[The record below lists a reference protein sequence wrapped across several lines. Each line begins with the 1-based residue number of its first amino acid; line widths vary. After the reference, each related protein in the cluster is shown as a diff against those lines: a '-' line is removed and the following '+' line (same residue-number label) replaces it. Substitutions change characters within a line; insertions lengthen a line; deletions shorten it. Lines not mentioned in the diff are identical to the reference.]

1 MIDPEK
7 AREHVVLAGKKL
19 LQSGL
24 IARTWGN
31 VSCRISDHQFVIT
44 PSGRAYENLR
54 AEEIVVVNIDDGS
67 YSGDIKPSSEK
78 DLHAEIYRHR
88 KDVNFIIHTHQANA
102 SALSL
107 LGVDIPVGN
116 PETVSAIGQKVACA
130 AYGLPGSQK
139 LKQEAVKALA
149 RTEGKAIMLAY
160 HGAVCFGGDMEEAF
174 QVALDLEQFSADYAC
189 RRYGEISGETICNAD
204 QLRDCYVDLASPGAV
219 ERKAHAQ
226 TTLFNSERKG
236 ENFILYAGS
245 AEDDPFSEEAVSF
258 RDIKINKQAVDQE
271 IDNLPAEAELHR
283 EIYRRYKEVGAVIH
297 TLLPDILAV
306 SLQGRK
312 VMPLLDDFAQI
323 IGTSVRVA
331 EYDGSDRA
339 TQDLTSKLKGRN
351 AVMIRGKGALCTG
364 SSKYDAFAAV
374 MVLDKGCKALIRTSL
389 LGKVKPI
396 NFLEALLMRYIYLKK
411 YSKKI

>member
-1 MIDPEK
+1 MDPEK
-7 AREHVVLAGKKL
+7 ARELVVLAGKKL

-54 AEEIVVVNIDDGS
+54 AEEIVIVYIDDGS

-88 KDVNFIIHTHQANA
+88 KDVNFIIHTHQACA
-102 SALSL
+102 SALSP

-116 PETVSAIGQKVACA
+116 PESAEAIGEKVACA

-139 LKQEAVKALA
+139 LKKEALTALA
-149 RTEGKAIMLAY
+149 RTTGKAILLAN
-160 HGAVCFGGDMEEAF
+160 HGAVCFGRDMEEAF
-174 QVALDLEQFSADYAC
+174 QVASDLEQFSADYAC

-204 QLRDCYVDLASPGAV
+204 QLRACYLDLVSPGAD
-219 ERKAHAQ
+219 ERKGHAQ
-226 TTLFNSERKG
+226 KTLFNSERKG
-236 ENFILYAGS
+236 EHFILYAGS
-245 AEDDPFSEEAVSF
+245 AEDDPFSEETVSF
-258 RDIKINKQAVDQE
+258 RDIKIKKQVVDQE

-306 SLQGRK
+306 SRTGKK

-331 EYDGSDRA
+331 DYDGSDRA
-339 TQDLTSKLKGRN
+339 TQDITGKLKGRN
-351 AVMIRGKGALCTG
+351 AVMIRGRGALCTG
-364 SSKYDAFAAV
+364 PGKNDASAAV
-374 MVLDKGCKALIRTSL
+374 MVLDKGCKALICASL

-411 YSKKI
+411 YSKQI

>member
-1 MIDPEK
+1 MDTEK
-7 AREHVVLAGKKL
+7 ARELVVLAGKKL

-54 AEEIVVVNIDDGS
+54 AEEIVAVNIDDGS

-88 KDVNFIIHTHQANA
+88 KDVNFIIHTHQASA
-102 SALSL
+102 SALSP

-116 PETVSAIGQKVACA
+116 PESVSVIGQKVACA

-139 LKQEAVKALA
+139 LKNEAVAALA
-149 RTEGKAIMLAY
+149 RTEGKAILLAN
-160 HGAVCFGGDMEEAF
+160 HGAVCFGRDMEEAF
-174 QVALDLEQFSADYAC
+174 QVASNLEQFSVDFAC
-189 RRYGEISGETICNAD
+189 QRYGELSEETITNED
-204 QLRDCYVDLASPGAV
+204 QLRSCYVDLVSPGAAESEV
-219 ERKAHAQ
+219 HSQ
-226 TTLFNSERKG
+226 TSLFNSERNG
-236 ENFILYAGS
+236 EHFTLFAS
-245 AEDDPFSEEAVSF
+245 LAEDDPFSEEAVSF
-258 RDIKINKQAVDQE
+258 RDIKINKQAEDQE

-283 EIYRRYKEVGAVIH
+283 EIYSRYKEVGAIIH

-306 SLQGRK
+306 SRQGRK

-331 EYDGSDRA
+331 DYDGSDRA
-339 TQDLTSKLKGRN
+339 TQDITGKLKGRN
-351 AVMIRGKGALCTG
+351 AVLIRGRGALCIG
-364 SSKYDAFAAV
+364 PNKYDASAAV
-374 MVLDKGCKALIRTSL
+374 MVLDKGCKAQICASL

-396 NFLEALLMRYIYLKK
+396 NFLEALLMRYIYQKK
-411 YSKKI
+411 YSKQI